1 MTRSETV
8 RAALAPV
15 SSGMLV
21 VAAGLPLMGSPR
33 AAIGQTSGEPAAA
46 ETAQQRPEQDQA
58 TQQATEQAVSNALQ
72 QTENLEF
79 QTLNEERPPSF
90 QQIEP

>member
-1 MTRSETV
+1 
-8 RAALAPV
+8 
-15 SSGMLV
+15 
-21 VAAGLPLMGSPR
+21 VAGAQ
-33 AAIGQTSGEPAAA
+33 ATSDQQATTES
-46 ETAQQRPEQDQA
+46 AQQRAQEDQA
-58 TQQATEQAVSNALQ
+58 TAEAAQQAVSNELQ

>member
-1 MTRSETV
+1 V
-8 RAALAPV
+8 
-15 SSGMLV
+15 
-21 VAAGLPLMGSPR
+21 
-33 AAIGQTSGEPAAA
+33 A
-46 ETAQQRPEQDQA
+46 ETAQQRAEQPEA
-58 TQQATEQAVSNALQ
+58 TQPAAEQAVSNALQ